1 MPNKQS
7 NFLAHDE
14 SNPHPVHD
22 DQNDKNTD
30 HGHKHRHNH
39 SHEHSHSYSGLGHSH
54 NHNFRDTNG
63 RILFW
68 CLLITF
74 GFSFVEGI
82 GGYITNSVTL
92 KTDAVH
98 MLTDAAG
105 LLIAYIA
112 NRISKRPATIQ
123 LTFGFG
129 KAEAIGALIN
139 CVFTVILTFGLLL
152 EALSRFI
159 HPEPVA
165 GGGLFILACMG
176 LAVNGGIALVLSKSM
191 ESLNTK
197 AAFIHAL
204 GDMLGSAVAIV
215 AGGIIYLTSFSM
227 ADPILSLFLIAFMIV
242 SNYNIIKKS
251 SIVLMAGVPEH
262 LNYEQIGRDLEAIPG
277 ISSVHDLH
285 IWYMSANKSALS
297 AHIVA
302 HNPLSWQKTLILC
315 QEMLEEKYQIDHVTL
330 QHEFENITHKHC
342 DD

>member
-1 MPNKQS
+1 MPNTQS
-7 NFLAHDE
+7 NYLAHDE
-14 SNPHPVHD
+14 NDPKPVHD
-22 DQNDKNTD
+22 D
-30 HGHKHRHNH
+30 HNH
-39 SHEHSHSYSGLGHSH
+39 SNMDHSEHKHSH
-54 NHNFRDTNG
+54 NHSGGGHSHAHDFRDTNG

-82 GGYITNSVTL
+82 GGYITHSVTL

-112 NRISKRPATIQ
+112 NVISKRPATIN

-129 KAEAIGALIN
+129 KAEAIGALVN

-152 EALSRFI
+152 EAITRFF
-159 HPEPVA
+159 HPVTVA
-165 GGGLFILACMG
+165 GGGLFILACLG
-176 LAVNGGIALVLSKSM
+176 LMVNGGIALVLSKSM

-215 AGGIIYLTSFSM
+215 AGGVIYMTGFSM
-227 ADPILSLFLIAFMIV
+227 ADPILSLFLIVFMIV
-242 SNYNIIKKS
+242 SNYNIIKRS

-277 ISSVHDLH
+277 ITSVHDLH

-302 HNPLSWQKTLILC
+302 KDPMSWQETLILC
-315 QEMLEEKYQIDHVTL
+315 QEMLEEKHQIDHVTL
-330 QHEFENITHKHC
+330 QHEFEHMNHKHC
-342 DD
+342 DA

>member
-1 MPNKQS
+1 MQNTGS
-7 NFLAHDE
+7 NYLAHDI
-14 SNPHPVHD
+14 SDPNQPAHD
-22 DQNDKNTD
+22 DQNDSNTD
-30 HGHKHRHNH
+30 RV
-39 SHEHSHSYSGLGHSH
+39 HSHSNDHGGLGHSH
-54 NHNFRDTNG
+54 SHDFRNTNG

-74 GFSFVEGI
+74 GFSFVEGV
-82 GGYITNSVTL
+82 GGYITRSVTL

-112 NRISKRPATIQ
+112 NVISKRPATVN

-129 KAEAIGALIN
+129 KAEAIGALVN
-139 CVFTVILTFGLLL
+139 CVFTIILTLGLLL
-152 EALSRFI
+152 EAITRFI
-159 HPEPVA
+159 HPVSVA
-165 GGGLFILACMG
+165 GGGLFIIASLG
-176 LAVNGGIALVLSKSM
+176 LIVNGGIALVLSKSM

-204 GDMLGSAVAIV
+204 GDMLGSAVAII
-215 AGGIIYLTSFSM
+215 AGGIIYLTGFSLT
-227 ADPILSLFLIAFMIV
+227 DPILSVFLIIFMIV
-242 SNYNIIKKS
+242 SNYNIIKRS

-262 LNYEQIGRDLEAIPG
+262 LNYEQVGRDLEAIPG

-302 HNPLSWQKTLILC
+302 KDPLSWQKTLILC
-315 QEMLEEKYQIDHVTL
+315 QEMLEEKHHIDHVTL
-330 QHEFENITHKHC
+330 QHEFEGMDHAHC